1 MGGINNG
8 GEGAKSGTYD
18 VTYDTVILLAITLV
32 FFPFYFPQLRLC
44 LHVTRPQQMHKLHRN
59 LES

>member
-18 VTYDTVILLAITLV
+18 VTYDTVILLAVTLV
-32 FFPFYFPQLRLC
+32 FFPFYFPQLRL
-44 LHVTRPQQMHKLHRN
+44 
-59 LES
+59 